1 MSSPTDTTG
10 SGVAPKTNVYKELR
24 QNPYLLGL
32 SAFASLGGFLFGY
45 DQGVVSGVLTMESFA
60 ATFPRIYL
68 DSSFKGWFV
77 STLLLAAWFGS
88 LVNGPV
94 ADRFGRKGSIMIAV
108 FIFTIGSAL
117 QAGAVNIPMA
127 FAGRAIAGFAV
138 GMLTMIVPMYMSE
151 VSTAG
156 IRGTLVVLQQ
166 LSITMGI
173 LISYWLEY
181 GTQYIGGT
189 RCAPEIPYT
198 GGTASEPTFD
208 PRNDVGPNGCTGQS
222 EAAWRVPFAIQI
234 FPGLVLGIGML
245 FFPES
250 PRYYCMRDNE
260 EAGIRALAR
269 VRRANPDDEIVQ
281 KEYLSI
287 RAEVMFEESYNR
299 EKFPGKSG
307 VALYLAGY
315 TTLFSTWPS
324 FKRTAI
330 GCCTMFF
337 QQFIGCNAIIYY
349 APTIFGQLGLS
360 GKTTGLLATG
370 VYGIVNTLS
379 TLPALFLIDKIG
391 RRPLL
396 LSGAAGT
403 CISLLIVGGIL
414 GGYGSTL
421 PSHPSAGWVGIA
433 FIYIYDINFSYSWAP
448 IGWVLPS
455 EIYNIGNRSKAMSLT
470 TSSTWMCNFI
480 IGLVTPDMLETIGY
494 GTYIFFAAFA
504 LLAFAFT
511 WFFIPETRG
520 KSLEEMDGVFGDST
534 AQEEKT
540 RLVNIARGLGLEEAE
555 EGAFDEKPAKAIQTE
570 TAESYRIDGLYSY
583 SRSSFSSMLSSSM
596 INSLSPASSEE
607 ACNRIEREKR
617 DSLKKLANDAIATL
631 PSSNLEAK

>member
-1 MSSPTDTTG
+1 MSSVHDVTAIG
-10 SGVAPKTNVYKELR
+10 AAPKIGVYKELR

-60 ATFPRIYL
+60 ASFPRIYT

-94 ADRFGRKGSIMIAV
+94 ADRFGRKGSIIIAV
-108 FIFTIGSAL
+108 VIFTVGSAL

-127 FAGRAIAGFAV
+127 FTGRAIAGFAV

-166 LSITMGI
+166 LSITLGI
-173 LISYWLEY
+173 LVSYWLEF
-181 GTQYIGGT
+181 GTQYIGGV
-189 RCAPEIPYT
+189 RCAPDIAYT
-198 GGTASEPTFD
+198 GGTAAEPAFD

-222 EAAWRVPFAIQI
+222 DAAWRVPFAIQI

-245 FFPES
+245 LFPES

-260 EAGIRALAR
+260 EAGVRALAR
-269 VRRANPDDEIVQ
+269 VRRTNPDDELLQ

-287 RAEVMFEESYNR
+287 KAEVMFEEQYNR

-307 VALYLAGY
+307 
-315 TTLFSTWPS
+315 
-324 FKRTAI
+324 
-330 GCCTMFF
+330 
-337 QQFIGCNAIIYY
+337 AIIYY
-349 APTIFGQLGLS
+349 APTIFSQLGLS

-396 LSGAAGT
+396 LCGAAGT
-403 CISLLIVGGIL
+403 CISLLIVGGVI

-421 PSHPSAGWVGIA
+421 KDHPAAGWTGIA
-433 FIYIYDINFSYSWAP
+433 FIYIYDVNFSYSWAP

-480 IGLVTPDMLETIGY
+480 IGLVTPDMLESIGF

-504 LLAFAFT
+504 LIAFVFT
-511 WFFIPETRG
+511 WFLIPETRG
-520 KSLEEMDGVFGDST
+520 KSLEEMDAVFGDST
-534 AQEEKT
+534 AHEEKT
-540 RLVNIARGLGLEEAE
+540 RLYNIAQSLGLEEAQAA
-555 EGAFDEKPAKAIQTE
+555 AFDEKPIKALQTE
-570 TAESYRIDGLYSY
+570 V
-583 SRSSFSSMLSSSM
+583 M
-596 INSLSPASSEE
+596 
-607 ACNRIEREKR
+607 KV
-617 DSLKKLANDAIATL
+617 
-631 PSSNLEAK
+631 

>member
-1 MSSPTDTTG
+1 MASDLQIGTRLGGPQKKG
-10 SGVAPKTNVYKELR
+10 LYKELR

-60 ATFPRIYL
+60 AAFPRISY

-77 STLLLAAWFGS
+77 SSLLLAAWLGS

-108 FIFTIGSAL
+108 VIFTIGSAL
-117 QAGAVNIPMA
+117 QAGAINIEMA

-166 LSITMGI
+166 LSITLGI
-173 LISYWLEY
+173 LVSYWLEY
-181 GTQYIGGT
+181 GTQYIGGP
-189 RCAPEIPYT
+189 RCAPDIPYT
-198 GGTASEPTFD
+198 GGTMDEPAFD
-208 PRNDVGPNGCTGQS
+208 PRTDVGPNGCTGQS
-222 EAAWRVPFAIQI
+222 DASWRVPFALQI
-234 FPGLVLGIGML
+234 FPGLVLGIGMI

-250 PRYYCMRDNE
+250 PRYYCMRDND
-260 EAGIRALAR
+260 EAGVRALAK
-269 VRRANPDDEIVQ
+269 VRQTRPDDELLQ
-281 KEYLSI
+281 KEYLAI
-287 RAEVMFEESYNR
+287 KAEVIFEQQYAR

-307 VALYLAGY
+307 VSLYLAGY
-315 TTLFSTWPS
+315 STLFSNWPS
-324 FKRTAI
+324 FRRTAI
-330 GCCTMFF
+330 GCCVMFF

-403 CISLLIVGGIL
+403 FISLCIVGGVI
-414 GGYGSTL
+414 GGYGNTL
-421 PSHPSAGWVGIA
+421 KDHPAAGWTGIA
-433 FIYIYDINFSYSWAP
+433 FVYIYDVNFSYSWAP

-455 EIYNIGNRSKAMSLT
+455 EIYNIGNHSKAMSLT

-494 GTYIFFAAFA
+494 GTYLFFAAFA
-504 LLAFAFT
+504 LIAFFFT
-511 WFFIPETRG
+511 WFLIPETKG
-520 KSLEEMDGVFGDST
+520 KTLEEMDAVFKDTT
-534 AQEEKT
+534 AHEEKT
-540 RLVNIARGLGLEEAE
+540 RLYNIAQTLGLEEAE
-555 EGAFDEKPAKAIQTE
+555 NAAFDEKPHKALQTE
-570 TAESYRIDGLYSY
+570 MTG
-583 SRSSFSSMLSSSM
+583 
-596 INSLSPASSEE
+596 P
-607 ACNRIEREKR
+607 
-617 DSLKKLANDAIATL
+617 
-631 PSSNLEAK
+631 